1 MVQPFFVRFHRCQ
14 TDCSRSNALLQGRFP
29 GRYGVSIL
37 HVALKLDIE
46 SSSPSFGGAFELM
59 KSGGDNDGNF
69 DTVGS
74 GMRYLSALAGRF
86 TRLICL
92 LAFLR
97 RWHMSHILY
106 LSSRRSLERMARF
119 SVPER
124 SPEKMC

>member
-1 MVQPFFVRFHRCQ
+1 M
-14 TDCSRSNALLQGRFP
+14 
-29 GRYGVSIL
+29 SIL
-37 HVALKLDIE
+37 HVTLKLDID
-46 SSSPSFGGAFELM
+46 SPSFGGAFELM

-97 RWHMSHILY
+97 RWHMSHMLY
-106 LSSRRSLERMARF
+106 LSSQRSRERMARF